1 MFWRSVEVEPAGKK
15 TGLAPV
21 RRVAGI
27 SWPWLEKAGE
37 LSLVWSRHWCAVNR
51 KPEPELSLLE
61 KRRSRKYFPLIL
73 FIIKISEKSDK
84 KLSNV
89 S

>member
-1 MFWRSVEVEPAGKK
+1 MFRNSVEVEPAGKK

-37 LSLVWSRHWCAVNR
+37 LSLLWSGHWCAVNR

-61 KRRSRKYFPLIL
+61 KRSRKYFPLIL